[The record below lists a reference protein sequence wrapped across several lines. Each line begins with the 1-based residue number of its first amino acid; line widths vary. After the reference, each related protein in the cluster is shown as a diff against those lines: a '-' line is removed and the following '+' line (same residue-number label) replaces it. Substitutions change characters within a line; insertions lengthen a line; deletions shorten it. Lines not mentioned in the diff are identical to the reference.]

1 MIGVKA
7 KTAGVCTGMLQIID
21 QTRRD
26 IVIGAWGMFSRRFHL
41 SRHGSQIVLYS
52 DAHGHAF
59 ISDRRRRHWINF
71 RLETLSG
78 AAKRSAFAVP
88 RFPNF
93 CTSPKTEKV
102 SFEESLLL
110 NSNHSQVKPSLRLFH
125 FQVRDH
131 NVALAIFPSCC
142 SPSSK
147 VCHHLRPPQRHLDT
161 PKPPIHHPNITLCPP
176 HRPLIIIPNTAS
188 LSPHCHR
195 Q

>member
-78 AAKRSAFAVP
+78 AAKRSAYAVLYPASPISAPAP
-88 RFPNF
+88 RRRRRL
-93 CTSPKTEKV
+93 SK
-102 SFEESLLL
+102 
-110 NSNHSQVKPSLRLFH
+110 SQYF
-125 FQVRDH
+125 
-131 NVALAIFPSCC
+131 
-142 SPSSK
+142 
-147 VCHHLRPPQRHLDT
+147 
-161 PKPPIHHPNITLCPP
+161 
-176 HRPLIIIPNTAS
+176 
-188 LSPHCHR
+188 
-195 Q
+195 